1 MHQPTHQVVLRLAA
15 VALELAVGLDD
26 HHVDVEGREPGGL
39 NPVALVAEAALE
51 GRGGQPAD
59 EGMLTKRAEGR
70 RALVMGH
77 NAVRQLLVLE
87 AFAQVV
93 VLHLVTVDRRGGKG
107 KVNLVVVVI
116 QHCTH

>member
-1 MHQPTHQVVLRLAA
+1 
-15 VALELAVGLDD
+15 
-26 HHVDVEGREPGGL
+26 
-39 NPVALVAEAALE
+39 
-51 GRGGQPAD
+51 
-59 EGMLTKRAEGR
+59 
-70 RALVMGH
+70 MGH